1 MRSSFKALSAGIVSF
16 TALAGCTT
24 ITPTDDPVYLRIQ
37 DLEARLMRIERVVNN
52 ESLIEL
58 AGQIEQMRTDVS
70 ALRGE
75 VETLRFE
82 TDSSGD
88 RQRELY
94 LDIDRRLE
102 SLEQSRAGLPGGQ
115 SFGSPPGV
123 GGFDAPAP
131 GAEPPSASGSAS
143 QAARPPGNAQE
154 SYSAAFELLQAR
166 RYEDAAQA
174 FRQFVQNF
182 PDSDL
187 AANAQYWLAETLY
200 VRQQFDAAL
209 AEFEKVLESYPRSD
223 KFADSLLKVGYCN
236 FELQRWDAA
245 RTALQRVMR
254 DYPGTTAAQLAATR
268 IERLEREAG

>member
-1 MRSSFKALSAGIVSF
+1 MRSSLKALSAGIVSF
-16 TALAGCTT
+16 TALAACST

-58 AGQIEQMRTDVS
+58 AGQIEQMRADVS

-82 TDSSGD
+82 TESSGD

-102 SLEQSRAGLPGGQ
+102 SLELSRAGLPGAQ
-115 SFGSPPGV
+115 SFNAGPSAEGA
-123 GGFDAPAP
+123 DAPVP
-131 GAEPPSASGSAS
+131 GAALSPGAGGAPA
-143 QAARPPGNAQE
+143 AARPSGNAQE
-154 SYSAAFELLQAR
+154 GYAAAFELLQAR
-166 RYEDAAQA
+166 RYEDAARA
-174 FRQFVQNF
+174 FRQFVQDF

-209 AEFEKVLESYPRSD
+209 TEFEKVLELYPRWCERCH
-223 KFADSLLKVGYCN
+223 YC
-236 FELQRWDAA
+236 L
-245 RTALQRVMR
+245 
-254 DYPGTTAAQLAATR
+254 
-268 IERLEREAG
+268 